1 MLLRLLFASIFLGI
15 VLVPDRADAQAFNT
29 ESGTAKFHSKVPLH
43 TFTGS
48 SDHLTGR
55 INLADSTVD
64 FYIDLNTL
72 DTGISKRDKDMRSTL
87 ETDEYPF
94 AEFYGKLISGFE
106 PDIENPQEVT
116 VRGEFTI
123 HGISRE
129 LEVEGTLQ
137 PVEDG
142 LSLTAAWTLDI
153 EDYDIEPPGILF
165 YRVNE
170 NQDIEIEAHLKPT
183 ETDT

>member
-1 MLLRLLFASIFLGI
+1 MLLRLLFAFILIGI
-15 VLVPDRADAQAFNT
+15 VLVPVRADAQAFKT
-29 ESGTAKFHSKVPLH
+29 EKGTAEFHSKVPLH
-43 TFTGS
+43 TFTGR
-48 SDHLTGR
+48 SDHLTGM

-72 DTGISKRDKDMRSTL
+72 ETGISKRDKDMRNTL
-87 ETDEYPF
+87 ETEEYPF
-94 AEFYGKLISGFE
+94 AEFYGKLVSVFD
-106 PDIENPQEVT
+106 PDNEEPQEVT

-123 HGISRE
+123 HGVSRE

-137 PVEDG
+137 PVGNG
-142 LSLTAAWTLDI
+142 LRLTAVWTLNI

-170 NQDIEIEAHLKPT
+170 NQDIEIDAQLNPT
-183 ETDT
+183 ETEN